1 MYAMLY
7 AKQLVSYSHE
17 PNIKNCEGLGE
28 GREGLESSGVIQ
40 NNPLPPH
47 KKIISSI
54 FIEIDFFLDSNHQ
67 MDFT

>member
-40 NNPLPPH
+40 NNPLPAH
-47 KKIISSI
+47 KK
-54 FIEIDFFLDSNHQ
+54 NH
-67 MDFT
+67 FEYIH

>member
-1 MYAMLY
+1 MQCFMQNSWSVIPMNQTLKIAR
-7 AKQLVSYSHE
+7 
-17 PNIKNCEGLGE
+17 GLGE

-54 FIEIDFFLDSNHQ
+54 FIEIDFLLDSNHQ

>member
-40 NNPLPPH
+40 NNPLPAH
-47 KKIISSI
+47 KK
-54 FIEIDFFLDSNHQ
+54 NH
-67 MDFT
+67 FEYIHWN